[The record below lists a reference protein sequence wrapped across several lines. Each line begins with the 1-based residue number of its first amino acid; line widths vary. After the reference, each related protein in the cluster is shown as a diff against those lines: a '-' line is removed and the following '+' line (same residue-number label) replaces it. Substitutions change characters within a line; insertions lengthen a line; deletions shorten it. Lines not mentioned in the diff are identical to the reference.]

1 MNKKLVGGV
10 IAAVAVV
17 ALVVAFVVTRP
28 DNSMDSMD
36 MSNSKNQNEA
46 TQKATAET
54 NEVSI
59 KNFAFSP
66 ATIKVK
72 KGTTVTWTNED
83 SIEHTV
89 TGDSGG
95 PDSELIGQGDTY
107 TYTFNEAGTFDYHC
121 KPHPNMVGK
130 VIVEE

>member
-10 IAAVAVV
+10 IAFVAIV
-17 ALVVAFVVTRP
+17 ALVAVFVVSRP
-28 DNSMDSMD
+28 DNGMDSMD
-36 MSNSKNQNEA
+36 MSKDQNEA

-54 NEVSI
+54 NEVAI
-59 KNFAFSP
+59 ENFAFSP

-72 KGTTVTWTNED
+72 KGTTVTWTNND
-83 SIEHTV
+83 SVEHTI

-107 TYTFNEAGTFDYHC
+107 TFTFNETGTFDYHC
-121 KPHPNMVGK
+121 KPHPSMVGK
-130 VIVEE
+130 VIVE

>member
-1 MNKKLVGGV
+1 MNKKLVGGI
-10 IAAVAVV
+10 IAIIAVV
-17 ALVVAFVVTRP
+17 ALVVVFVVTRP
-28 DNSMDSMD
+28 DSSKDMD

-66 ATIKVK
+66 ATITVK

-83 SIEHTV
+83 SVSHTV
-89 TGDSGG
+89 TGDNGG
-95 PDSELIGQGDTY
+95 PSSELIGQGDTY
-107 TYTFNEAGTFDYHC
+107 TYTFNEVGTFGYHC
-121 KPHPNMVGK
+121 KPHPSMVGK
-130 VIVEE
+130 VVVEE